1 MTIADEKLLS
11 ERIYFGDKT
20 YFYVGLLRAFKLG
33 YFEGTEIRRISDIA
47 KILSESKDFTK
58 TRHGEH
64 ILLTYS
70 SILTELEKVWAVI
83 KREETTQI
91 DAYGYDVKIIH

>member
-20 YFYVGLLRAFKLG
+20 YFYVGVLRSFKLG
-33 YFEGTEIRRISDIA
+33 YFKGTEIQTISDIA
-47 KILSESKDFTK
+47 KLLSESKDFTK

-64 ILLTYS
+64 IRLTYS
-70 SILTELEKVWAVI
+70 TILTELEKVWAVI
-83 KREETTQI
+83 KKEDTTQI
-91 DAYGYDVKIIH
+91 DPYGYDVKIVH

>member
-1 MTIADEKLLS
+1 MPHPLNLPLHRRLS
-11 ERIYFGDKT
+11 HIYPSHSLHTVRIIPPKS
-20 YFYVGLLRAFKLG
+20 RN
-33 YFEGTEIRRISDIA
+33 
-47 KILSESKDFTK
+47 FTK